1 MAIAFCAHSFRR
13 VPGAAPQAGVV
24 GCPYLETT
32 GASFGAKRSRGHI
45 WRGRYG
51 LLCIDVTDYRHKKVL
66 AGSFSSLPGLF
77 FRGGGD
83 GLHYK
88 LENRV

>member
-1 MAIAFCAHSFRR
+1 M
-13 VPGAAPQAGVV
+13 
-24 GCPYLETT
+24 ETT
-32 GASFGAKRSRGHI
+32 GASFGAKRSQGRI

-51 LLCIDVTDYRHKKVL
+51 LLSIDVTDNRHKKVL

-77 FRGGGD
+77 LGGGGD